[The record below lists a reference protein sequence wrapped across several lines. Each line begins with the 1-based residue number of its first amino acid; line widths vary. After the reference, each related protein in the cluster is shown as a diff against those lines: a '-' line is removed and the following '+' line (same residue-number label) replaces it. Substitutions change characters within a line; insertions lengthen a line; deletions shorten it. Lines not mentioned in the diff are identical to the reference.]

1 MQTNR
6 IYYKMHPT
14 FHYRL
19 SLCELGCNAKFNEV
33 EFQVNS
39 YAQLTDTDNRVVKAW
54 VEGGWRGPWG
64 ERDIRNTFNNRD
76 LLKK

>member
-54 VEGGWRGPWG
+54 VEGAGEGRGEKGTYGIPSTT
-64 ERDIRNTFNNRD
+64 EIY
-76 LLKK
+76 